1 MFERSIMKLIIAN
14 KNYSSWSL
22 RPWLLMQHFAI
33 PFQEELLPLN
43 GEGWKENF
51 LNKTPYGFVPV
62 LQDDDLA
69 TSKILVIAETLAI
82 IEYLADTNP
91 QKPIWPRDTRLRAK
105 AREAS
110 ALMHAGFTKIRNAA
124 PMNLRAFH
132 PNRIN
137 IDEIQPDLD
146 LIEKLWGG
154 HLQNSGGPFLFGE
167 FCAADAMFA
176 PLATR
181 LKTYDLPMSKTVRNY
196 VDAIYSLSAFNIWY
210 KAALKETAIVEM
222 DEIDFIQK
230 AKRENS

>member
-1 MFERSIMKLIIAN
+1 
-14 KNYSSWSL
+14 
-22 RPWLLMQHFAI
+22 MQHFAI

-43 GEGWKENF
+43 GEGWKEN
-51 LNKTPYGFVPV
+51 LINKTPYGFVPV
-62 LQDDDLA
+62 LQDGDLA
-69 TSKILVIAETLAI
+69 IAETLAI

-110 ALMHAGFTKIRNAA
+110 ALMHAGFSKIRNAA
-124 PMNLRAFH
+124 PMNLRSFY

-137 IDEIQPDLD
+137 IEEIQVDLD

-181 LKTYDLPMSKTVRNY
+181 LKTYDLPMSEIVKKY
-196 VDAIYSLSAFNIWY
+196 VNAIYSLSAFNIWY
-210 KAALKETAIVEM
+210 EAALKETAIVEM

-230 AKRENS
+230 IRHEKF